1 MPNKFPGL
9 SEFQQKSAR
18 GQEVI
23 ANDLVVIETIRG
35 NMSQLTLLLCIDL
48 RKVKY
53 TPGLKPAT
61 FPFQR
66 NITFIENSEVR
77 GTILN
82 LTLTAL
88 APELAGFGPD
98 DWTIWCQ
105 VYLVPV
111 LASFRPSFTMMIPR
125 NISCESY
132 TEM

>member
-1 MPNKFPGL
+1 MNFCK
-9 SEFQQKSAR
+9 KSAR
-18 GQEVI
+18 GQEVTGNAI
-23 ANDLVVIETIRG
+23 VVMETIKR
-35 NMSQLTLLLCIDL
+35 NISEPILTLCVDL
-48 RKVKY
+48 RKVKC
-53 TPGLKPAT
+53 TPGLNPEP

-66 NITFIENSEVR
+66 NITVIENAEVR

-88 APELAGFGPD
+88 APELAGFEPE
-98 DWTIWCQ
+98 DWGLWCQ

-111 LASFRPSFTMMIPR
+111 LASFRPSFVEVIPR